1 MNRPFRHDPVLVRE
15 SIEWLGVRPGS
26 RVVDA
31 TLGGGG
37 HSEAILEASAPDG
50 RLLGMDLDEEALAH
64 AKNRLHRFGDRVTLL
79 QGSFGELATILS
91 HTAFGPPDAVLFD
104 LGVSS
109 HQLDSPERGFR
120 FSAGPPNTPL
130 DMRMDQRRGLTAAD
144 LLARASEA
152 ELTEWLQSYGEMP
165 GARRLARA
173 IVRERRETPLRT
185 VGDLLSLIEKAG
197 VGRGRRHHPAT
208 LVFQALRIA
217 VNDELGALDTGLGQA
232 IEALG
237 EGGRLVTLA
246 YHSLED
252 RLVKQRLRDEA
263 HGCVCPP
270 GLPECRC
277 GRLPRL
283 RLLTRK
289 VVRPSAEELES
300 NPRARSARL
309 RAAERLPEVA

>member
-1 MNRPFRHDPVLVRE
+1 MSRSFRHDPVLVRE
-15 SIEWLGVRPGS
+15 SIEWLRVRPGG

-31 TLGGGG
+31 TVGGGG
-37 HSEAILEASAPDG
+37 HAEAILEASAPDG

-64 AKNRLHRFGDRVTLL
+64 AKNRLHRFGDRVTLV
-79 QGSFGELATILS
+79 QGSFGELATVLS
-91 HTAFGPPDAVLFD
+91 STGFGPLDAVLFD

-120 FSAGPPNTPL
+120 FSTGPPDTPL

-144 LLARASEA
+144 LLADSSEA
-152 ELTEWLQSYGEMP
+152 DLAEWLQSYGQLP

-173 IVRERRETPLRT
+173 IVRERREAPLRT
-185 VGDLLSLIEKAG
+185 VGDLLSLIERVG

-217 VNDELGALDTGLGQA
+217 VNDELGALDAGLSQA

-277 GRLPRL
+277 GRHARL

-289 VVRPSAEELES
+289 VVRPSADELQS

>member
-1 MNRPFRHDPVLVRE
+1 MSRSFRHVPVLVRE
-15 SIEWLGVRPGS
+15 SIAWLRVRPGD

-31 TLGGGG
+31 TVGGGG
-37 HSEAILEASAPDG
+37 HAEAILEASAPDG

-79 QGSFGELATILS
+79 QGSFQELAAAVADE
-91 HTAFGPPDAVLFD
+91 AFGPVDAVLFD

-109 HQLDSPERGFR
+109 HQLDTPERGFR
-120 FSAGPPNTPL
+120 FSDAPPDTPL
-130 DMRMDQRRGLTAAD
+130 DMRMDPARGRSAAE
-144 LLARASEA
+144 LLAEASEA
-152 ELTEWLQSYGEMP
+152 DLVDWLQRYGELP

-173 IVRERRETPLRT
+173 IVRERRTTPLRT
-185 VGDLLSLIEKAG
+185 VSDLLAVIESTG

-217 VNDELGALDTGLGQA
+217 VNDELDALETGLGGA
-232 IEALG
+232 IDALG
-237 EGGRLVTLA
+237 AGGRLVTLA

-252 RLVKQRLRDEA
+252 RRVKQRLREEA
-263 HGCVCPP
+263 SNCVCPP
-270 GLPECRC
+270 SLPECRC
-277 GRLPRL
+277 RGHARL

-289 VVRPSAEELES
+289 VVRPSPDEIHA

-309 RAAERLPEVA
+309 RAAERLPDVA